1 MAICLTAGAYGPF
14 AASPLKNT
22 GRCLAA
28 YNRDVNVDMH
38 RWKFSALAS
47 AAYLCAAL
55 TSTDAAALALGSI
68 SVQSH
73 LGQPL
78 RAEVDV
84 PQLSAEEES
93 SLQTMVATPDIFQA
107 HGMEYGNTART
118 LQIQVQRRP
127 DGSAK
132 LKLSTTAPVNE
143 PFVDIIIQ
151 ANWNAGNLVRSY
163 TLLLDPAPTP
173 QGSKAGTPAQIS
185 TPATTGRSYQS
196 QPRAARVA
204 TPPDTATAAPSSA
217 DAQGVTVRPG
227 DSAGRIA
234 GAHRP
239 AGISLDQM
247 LVAMLQNNPPAFIQ
261 GNVNRIKA
269 GTVIK
274 LPTQEEAQSTSAQE
288 ARKII
293 AAQSRN
299 FNAFRQK
306 LASRTADAQLEAAD
320 RSATGKVQ
328 AQVADAGPTAAPS
341 DKLTLSKGAISAQ
354 TEDKLAKQKQA
365 AAQDERMQEL
375 QRNLSELETL
385 NKNATGAQSTAGTVD
400 ADKAGAAGAGAAAGA
415 AGTATPGVAVPGNL
429 PAAPAVET
437 PTSPPQAEM
446 PTTPT
451 AEEQPKPK
459 PEPKKRPTPPPPPA
473 PEPSFLENLLANPLV
488 PAGGAAAV
496 LLLGLLAWR
505 SRKQKAAAHS
515 SDAALDSAQLPP
527 DSLFDSSG
535 GQQVDTSSDGPAST
549 MAYSPSQLDAN
560 GDVDPIAEADVYLA
574 YNKDEEAQ
582 KILREALRN
591 TPNNLPV
598 HLKLAQIHAKNQ
610 ELPQLE
616 SVARAIHRLTNGQGD
631 DWKQVRTLGRNT
643 DPNNPF
649 YAEESVGA
657 ASEPAPS
664 SGFAQ
669 ALAASSAAAPAM
681 DLDFDLDLDAG
692 APAKAVKQPELPE
705 EDPLIAALDSQ
716 LDILAPQTHSEMPSQ
731 IIDTQFAQDLLDPS
745 PTTDTSAP
753 LDLGNFGDL
762 NLDLPASTPAPVQP
776 SAPAQSMAP
785 EAPSSL
791 EGLDF
796 SLDTD
801 FSLPAAAP
809 AAPAPAP
816 AAPAAAPEDDFGL
829 SQLDLS
835 NDFSLPSAEASPG
848 ANIDIDIDIDAM
860 ADTGADSA
868 PTMANDALGTKLDL
882 AQEFAAIGD
891 SEGARSLIEEVL
903 TEASGTLKVR
913 AEKMLSELD

>member
-1 MAICLTAGAYGPF
+1 LVVAH
-14 AASPLKNT
+14 
-22 GRCLAA
+22 
-28 YNRDVNVDMH
+28 NRDVNVDMH

-68 SVQSH
+68 SVQSY

-84 PQLSAEEES
+84 PQLSSAEAS
-93 SLQTMVATPDIFQA
+93 SLETMVATPDIFQA

-118 LQIQVQRRP
+118 LQVKLQRRP

-132 LKLSTTAPVNE
+132 LQLSTSAPVNE
-143 PFVDIIIQ
+143 PFVDIILQ

-163 TLLLDPAPTP
+163 TLLLDPAPSAVRKDAKV
-173 QGSKAGTPAQIS
+173 GGTPVQVSPPAQTAS
-185 TPATTGRSYQS
+185 SYQS
-196 QPRAARVA
+196 QPRARTTAPA
-204 TPPDTATAAPSSA
+204 TSATAAASLSTPAGES
-217 DAQGVTVRPG
+217 VTVRPG
-227 DSAGRIA
+227 DTAGRIA
-234 GAHRP
+234 GANRL
-239 AGISLDQM
+239 AGVSLDQM
-247 LVAMLQNNPPAFIQ
+247 LVAMLQSNPHAFID
-261 GNVNRIKA
+261 GNVNRIRA

-274 LPTQEEAQSTSAQE
+274 LPSQEQAQSTSAPE

-320 RSATGKVQ
+320 RTATGKVQ
-328 AQVADAGPTAAPS
+328 AQVADDSPAAAPA

-354 TEDKLAKQKQA
+354 AEDKLAKQKQA
-365 AAQDERMQEL
+365 SAQDERMQEL
-375 QRNLSELETL
+375 QRNLAELDAL
-385 NKNATGAQSTAGTVD
+385 NKKAPDSTPSATGTVD
-400 ADKAGAAGAGAAAGA
+400 ANTTQAVAVPATAAEPAAN
-415 AGTATPGVAVPGNL
+415 ATPSGVAVTTNL
-429 PAAPAVET
+429 PADPNSTTLV
-437 PTSPPQAEM
+437 PPQADM
-446 PTTPT
+446 QAAPT
-451 AEEQPKPK
+451 AESEAPKPTPQPKKK
-459 PEPKKRPTPPPPPA
+459 PAPPPPPPP
-473 PEPSFLENLLANPLV
+473 PEPSFLESLLSNPLV
-488 PAGGAAAV
+488 PAGGAAAA
-496 LLLGLLAWR
+496 LLAGLLVWR
-505 SRKQKAAAHS
+505 SRKQKAAAAGTAS
-515 SDAALDSAQLPP
+515 TLDSAQLPP

-535 GQQVDTSSDGPAST
+535 GQQVDTSNDGSAST
-549 MAYSPSQLDAN
+549 MTYTPSQLDAN

-582 KILREALRN
+582 KILRDALHN
-591 TPNNLPV
+591 APSNLPV

>member
-1 MAICLTAGAYGPF
+1 MAICLTVGAYGPF

-196 QPRAARVA
+196 QPRAARAA

-217 DAQGVTVRPG
+217 DAQSVTVRPG
-227 DSAGRIA
+227 DTAGRIA

-247 LVAMLQNNPPAFIQ
+247 LVAMLQNNPHAFIQ

-274 LPTQEEAQSTSAQE
+274 LPTQEEAQSTSTQE

-446 PTTPT
+446 PTAPT

-459 PEPKKRPTPPPPPA
+459 PEPKKRPAPPPPPA

-535 GQQVDTSSDGPAST
+535 GQQVDTSNDGPAST

-616 SVARAIHRLTNGQGD
+616 AVARTIHRLTEGQGS
-631 DWKQVRTLGRNT
+631 DWEQVRTLGRNT
-643 DPNNPF
+643 DPANPF
-649 YAEESVGA
+649 YAQPGATAQES
-657 ASEPAPS
+657 APS

-669 ALAASSAAAPAM
+669 ALAASSVAAPAAASAAAQPMDMDFDLGLDLDAAAPAKT
-681 DLDFDLDLDAG
+681 
-692 APAKAVKQPELPE
+692 APEPEPQLNDEPSF
-705 EDPLIAALDSQ
+705 IAALDSQ
-716 LDILAPQTHSEMPSQ
+716 LDVLAPQTHSDLPSQ
-731 IIDTQFAQDLLDPS
+731 IIDTQFAQDLLQPEPAAS
-745 PTTDTSAP
+745 PAAAP
-753 LDLGNFGDL
+753 DAAPTLDLGSFGDL
-762 NLDLPASTPAPVQP
+762 NLDLPTTEPTTAPNPVAEANDSASNT
-776 SAPAQSMAP
+776 
-785 EAPSSL
+785 L
-791 EGLDF
+791 DGLDF
-796 SLDTD
+796 SLDAD
-801 FSLPAAAP
+801 FGLTPPESTTAAATATP
-809 AAPAPAP
+809 TAPA
-816 AAPAAAPEDDFGL
+816 EDDFGL
-829 SQLDLS
+829 GQLDLGG
-835 NDFSLPSAEASPG
+835 DFPAPPASAEAGAKAEASPATSG
-848 ANIDIDIDIDAM
+848 
-860 ADTGADSA
+860 
-868 PTMANDALGTKLDL
+868 DALGTKLDL

-903 TEASGTLKVR
+903 AEASGTLKVR